1 MHSEHHH
8 GESFSDRLSA
18 FLLVAYAN
26 DTDIEGRWSLPD
38 EDPITPDITATIT
51 QREETATASDDD
63 DSASSVC
70 KRNDSPQFATELRTF
85 LLREYGDGTDIDG
98 TWSIA
103 FARESVPSWTVEIV
117 LSKCNIPC
125 DSEVDTAL
133 GHD

>member
-1 MHSEHHH
+1 MHIDHHH
-8 GESFSDRLSA
+8 DDSFSDRLST

-26 DTDIEGRWSLPD
+26 GTDVEGEWSLPD
-38 EDPITPDITATIT
+38 EDPITPDITATVT
-51 QREETATASDDD
+51 RRRETTTASNG
-63 DSASSVC
+63 ASSVW

-117 LSKCNIPC
+117 LSECTIPC
-125 DSEVDTAL
+125 DSEVDTSH